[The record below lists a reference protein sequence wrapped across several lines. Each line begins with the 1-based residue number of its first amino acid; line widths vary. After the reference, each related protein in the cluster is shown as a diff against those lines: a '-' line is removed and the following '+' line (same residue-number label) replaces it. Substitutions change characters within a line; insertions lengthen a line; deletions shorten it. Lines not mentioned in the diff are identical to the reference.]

1 MNVSSKLNSPVFEK
15 IKRTLDPAYSYV
27 IFEKSDGSADEEE
40 FQEIFDVISRL
51 KLGFFEWRIHHDK
64 IRNVAILVVK
74 IDPGRTDKIL
84 EEFINIGI
92 PNEFTFYSFG
102 NRIKV

>member
-1 MNVSSKLNSPVFEK
+1 
-15 IKRTLDPAYSYV
+15 
-27 IFEKSDGSADEEE
+27 
-40 FQEIFDVISRL
+40 
-51 KLGFFEWRIHHDK
+51 
-64 IRNVAILVVK
+64 VAILVVK